1 MADKGPDFKAEQ
13 LKIMIQIETLKV
25 GLIRAELEI
34 VEAESRVK
42 ASKTNIESTHSAIAE
57 TQQKLKDAATVA
69 HGLKQIPKA
78 SVTALMRLFIA
89 QGMGILKQQWLEK
102 VGYR

>member
-57 TQQKLKDAATVA
+57 TQQKLKDFI
-69 HGLKQIPKA
+69 KQRGDLVSK
-78 SVTALMRLFIA
+78 
-89 QGMGILKQQWLEK
+89 E
-102 VGYR
+102 